1 MNFRRIIIIM
11 ISEAQKETLIK
22 FGLHLQAL
30 RKMKKLSLR
39 KLALN
44 CNIEHSDIKRYE
56 NGQINM
62 TFLTIIELA
71 KGLDVPPKDLMNF

>member
-1 MNFRRIIIIM
+1 M
-11 ISEAQKETLIK
+11 ISEEQKITLSK
-22 FGLHLQAL
+22 FGRHLQSL
-30 RKMKKLSLR
+30 RKMKKLPLR

-56 NGQINM
+56 NGEINM

-71 KGLDVPPKDLMNF
+71 KGLDVTTKELMDY

>member
-1 MNFRRIIIIM
+1 M
-11 ISEAQKETLIK
+11 ISEAQKEYLVK
-22 FGLHLQAL
+22 FGRHLQAL
-30 RKMKKLSLR
+30 RKSKNLSLR

-56 NGQINM
+56 NGEINL

-71 KGLDVPPKDLMNF
+71 RGLDIPLRDLMNY

>member
-1 MNFRRIIIIM
+1 M
-11 ISEAQKETLIK
+11 ISEVQKATLVK
-22 FGLHLQAL
+22 FGQHLQVL
-30 RKMKKLSLR
+30 RKSKNLSLR

-56 NGQINM
+56 NGEINL

-71 KGLDVPPKDLMNF
+71 KGLDISVGELMDY